1 MSLHVLSW
9 AYSRSAGDPVAKLV
23 LLALA
28 NEADASGLVGRS
40 RALIGRLTV
49 VTELPRGDVLSA
61 LERLQ
66 DVSAIVDQPNGF
78 QLKFGEAA

>member
-9 AYSRSAGDPVAKLV
+9 AYSRAAGDPMAKLV

-49 VTELPRGDVLSA
+49 VTELERSEVRAA

-66 DVSAIVDQPNGF
+66 DVSAIIDQPNGF
-78 QLKFGEAA
+78 QLKFGEAS

>member
-1 MSLHVLSW
+1 M
-9 AYSRSAGDPVAKLV
+9 AKLV